1 MSSPAEAGACRRGRS
16 PEAPPVWAVRVVK
29 ACVVGL
35 LLLPLTTLLWLCTH
49 APRPGDT
56 VDETLRAFA
65 VTASVGAS
73 MAATVS
79 YLTHRYPPV
88 PQEPPVI
95 EVGDGPGG
103 PAERG

>member
-1 MSSPAEAGACRRGRS
+1 MSSAAEVGACRQGRD

-29 ACVVGL
+29 ACVLGL
-35 LLLPLTTLLWLCTH
+35 LLLPLTSLIWLCTH
-49 APRPGDT
+49 APRPDDT

-73 MAATVS
+73 MALTLS

-88 PQEPPVI
+88 PREPPTVAA
-95 EVGDGPGG
+95 GAGPAG